1 MRQRDHTNELG
12 DECVRCPRGSYN
24 LDGSVWNDQSKPLQS
39 GTLAPPDGFCL
50 PCPRA
55 GASCP
60 GGSEVY
66 AKEGWYT
73 HEIERQSSRRI
84 SHGPPDDNTSMTCG
98 GTCVEDCP
106 SSSRT
111 FSDGSGDDDY
121 EDNADCWWL
130 IEAPGAE
137 ISVSFSSFE
146 TESDY
151 DYVSIFRCVTAAC
164 ESTERIARLSGT
176 LSASTVYSST
186 TGFLKVTFTSDSS
199 ATRAGFTGTWDVAA
213 RSQASAPDDNTS
225 PGADCAMR
233 SLRLRVRAPA
243 RCASARMTG
252 VDRVAF
258 V

>member
-84 SHGPPDDNTSMTCG
+84 SHGPPDDN
-98 GTCVEDCP
+98 
-106 SSSRT
+106 SSST
-111 FSDGSGDDDY
+111 PPAAS
-121 EDNADCWWL
+121 
-130 IEAPGAE
+130 PP
-137 ISVSFSSFE
+137 
-146 TESDY
+146 
-151 DYVSIFRCVTAAC
+151 TASAQGVRKC
-164 ESTERIARLSGT
+164 HKDLLCGNRVPIKCQKRPIIWQNT
-176 LSASTVYSST
+176 LSFCFFLVLFLTLSLTYTHTHTWVFSKWIRHL
-186 TGFLKVTFTSDSS
+186 GFKY
-199 ATRAGFTGTWDVAA
+199 ATRYYHHY
-213 RSQASAPDDNTS
+213 
-225 PGADCAMR
+225 
-233 SLRLRVRAPA
+233 
-243 RCASARMTG
+243 
-252 VDRVAF
+252 
-258 V
+258 